1 MKFNQ
6 IFKNLYLKKPAVLI
20 EFLLFI
26 SLPILLRFQLHSFL
40 YLRHI
45 LFIIGVLYIYF
56 VSKAL
61 NFNSLKK
68 YGLTTKNLL
77 ISSKKLIPSTIF
89 WIAVTILL
97 GYININNLIITELTT
112 SAITMP
118 IWTNF
123 LLYTTLS
130 VPIQEI
136 IFRGFLTNRIKLS
149 TKNEIFIILY
159 VSLAFGLS
167 HLMFANIYFTI
178 LTTLISLSWTRN
190 YYKYNNLL
198 SIILFHN
205 IMGLITLYINFFLIP

>member
-6 IFKNLYLKKPAVLI
+6 AFKHLYLKKPTILI

-26 SLPILLRFQLHSFL
+26 SIPILLSFQLHSFL

-45 LFIIGVLYIYF
+45 LFILGVIYIFSIGKIF
-56 VSKAL
+56 

-68 YGLTTKNLL
+68 YGLTTKNLI
-77 ISSKKLIPSTIF
+77 ISSKKLIPSTVF

-97 GYININNLIITELTT
+97 GYININNLIIAELTT
-112 SAITMP
+112 SAVTMP